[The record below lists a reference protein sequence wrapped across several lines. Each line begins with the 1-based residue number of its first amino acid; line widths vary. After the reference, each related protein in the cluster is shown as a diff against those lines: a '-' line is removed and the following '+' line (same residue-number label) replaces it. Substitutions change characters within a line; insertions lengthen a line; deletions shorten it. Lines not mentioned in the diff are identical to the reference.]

1 MMYSKIKTR
10 ISHVL
15 GLDEFLDK
23 DSQAEH
29 QSQRVLLNTFL
40 IALLI
45 FIAWAALSDIDQV
58 SRAPGTVIVNSRSQV
73 IQTYD
78 GGILKELLVKPGDAV
93 NEGQILAKLD
103 TSKVG
108 AAFEEANIRRI
119 ALKLNV
125 ARLRH
130 EVTGMPIE
138 EVEEAKQYPAIAA
151 NQRQLLT
158 KRETAL
164 RSELASFE
172 KMLQLNQEELRM
184 TEPLVA
190 TGDVSR
196 AEVLRLQK
204 QVLELQAQIINRKNR
219 YLQDAQAELSTA
231 QEDLA
236 RTEKL
241 WMQRKF
247 DVAQTELRSPHTGV
261 IKSIRVTTMG
271 GVLRPGDEL
280 MQVVPSEDEHI
291 IEAKVKPSDIGFIK
305 QGLPVTIK
313 VDAYDYTI
321 YGVLKG
327 RVVLVSPDTLIEETR
342 GGPNEYFRVQV
353 SVNSKNFS
361 GNSNKLLEIQPGMST
376 TIEVKTGSHSVL
388 SYLVKPV
395 IKTLSESM
403 GER

>member
-1 MMYSKIKTR
+1 MMYKKIKAR
-10 ISHVL
+10 VSHAL
-15 GLDEFLDK
+15 GLDEFEAHE
-23 DSQAEH
+23 SHAEH
-29 QSQRVLLNTFL
+29 HPQRVLLKTFSA
-40 IALLI
+40 ALAI
-45 FIAWAALSDIDQV
+45 FIVWAALSDIDQV
-58 SRAPGTVIVNSRSQV
+58 SRAQGSVIVNSRAQV
-73 IQTYD
+73 IQTAD
-78 GGILKELLVKPGDAV
+78 GGILKELLVKPGDEV
-93 NEGQILAKLD
+93 REGQVLAKLD
-103 TSKVG
+103 KSKLD

-119 ALKLNV
+119 ALALNV

-130 EVTGMPIE
+130 EATGAPIQ
-138 EVEEAKQYPAIAA
+138 EVEDAKQYSALAA
-151 NQRQLLT
+151 NQKQLLA
-158 KRETAL
+158 KRQTAL
-164 RSELASFE
+164 RSELSSFE
-172 KMLQLNQEELRM
+172 KMLQLNQEELKM

-196 AEVLRLQK
+196 ADVLRLQK

-241 WMQRKF
+241 WSQRKF
-247 DVAQTELRSPHTGV
+247 DVTQTDLRSPHIGV
-261 IKSIRVTTMG
+261 VKNIRVTTLG

-280 MQVVPSEDEHI
+280 MQIVPREDELI
-291 IEAKVKPSDIGFIK
+291 IEAKVKPSDIGFVK
-305 QGLPVTIK
+305 QGLPVAIK

-327 RVVLVSPDTLIEETR
+327 HVLHVSPDTLIEDTR

-353 SVNSKNFS
+353 RVDSKNFS
-361 GNSNKLLEIQPGMST
+361 GNKNKLLEIQPGMST
-376 TIEVKTGSHSVL
+376 TIEIKTGSHSVL
-388 SYLVKPV
+388 SYLAKPV